1 MGVLHTYSIIFDRTH
16 VCRFKSSS
24 RITVHT
30 IVIVIVSVL
39 STMGE
44 SVPSSYKRNES
55 PMARII
61 TKIYTYHIY
70 IPGILGLSYF
80 WRVQKSKDPSIF
92 VAIRK

>member
-30 IVIVIVSVL
+30 IVIVSVL